1 MSEAVAEA
9 PGDWR
14 RTSPLGFVVQAIM
27 AMRNLALPAVAGV
40 LASRDWDWAWLF
52 EPLGLVLAVGAMV
65 AISNVQWRHLRYRLG
80 ESDIRLERG
89 LLSRAA
95 RTVPYERI
103 QDVSLEQALV
113 PRLFGM
119 VQVKFETGAGGKDEL
134 KLAYVS
140 EAEGDALRET
150 VRVRKAGEAIAA
162 REEAGENIPP
172 AEESRTLFAMGP
184 RRLAIFG
191 LFEFSLIV
199 FAVLGGAAQQF
210 DFLLPFEVWD
220 FREWIGLLAGPGHW
234 LQDLGFAAQVVG
246 AAIALVLL
254 GFVGLITGLGRT
266 VLRDYGFRLEQTP
279 KGLRRRRGLL
289 TRTDVVMPIHR
300 VQALKLTTGI
310 VRRRFGWY
318 GLSAVSL
325 AQDSKSASHV
335 VVPFATMEEIRPV
348 VAATGFALPDE
359 STAWRRPSPHYR
371 LDRALLHAI
380 PLGLAAVLSALL
392 VPALPEARGF
402 AALVPILLILLAG
415 FFALREHFLW
425 LHDRHALDSRHV
437 YVRRGWLAPRL
448 DVASRVKL
456 QSVEIAQGPIARRR
470 GYAGVRFGVAGGT
483 LEMHGIPLADARAI
497 RAAVLGS
504 IASVDFS
511 ELPR

>member
-27 AMRNLALPAVAGV
+27 ALRNLALPA
-40 LASRDWDWAWLF
+40 LAAIFTTGDWDRAWLF
-52 EPLGLVLAVGAMV
+52 VPLGLALGVGVIV
-65 AISNVQWRHLRYRLG
+65 AISYVQWRHLRYRLG

-89 LLSRAA
+89 LLSRSA

-103 QDVSLEQALV
+103 QDVSVEQSLV

-119 VQVKFETGAGGKDEL
+119 VQVTFETGAGGKDEL

-150 VRVRKAGEAIAA
+150 VRARKAGESVEAG
-162 REEAGENIPP
+162 EEAGEAGAP
-172 AEESRTLFAMGP
+172 AEETRPLFAMDL
-184 RRLAIFG
+184 RRLLTFG
-191 LFEFSLIV
+191 LFEFSLVI

-210 DFLLPFEVWD
+210 EFLLPFEFWD
-220 FREWIGLLAGPGHW
+220 FTEWGGLLTGPGSR
-234 LQDLGFAAQVVG
+234 LAQLGLAAQVFG
-246 AAIALVLL
+246 AIVALAALASI
-254 GFVGLITGLGRT
+254 GLATGVVRT
-266 VLRDYGFRLEQTP
+266 VLRDYGFRLEETP

-289 TRTDVVMPIHR
+289 TRSDVVMPIHR

-318 GLSAVSL
+318 GLAAVSL
-325 AQDSKSASHV
+325 AQDSKASSHV
-335 VVPFATMEEIRPV
+335 VVPFATIGEIAPV

-359 STAWRRPSPHYR
+359 SAAWRRPSFRYR
-371 LDRALLHAI
+371 MDRALLGAV
-380 PLGLAAVLSALL
+380 PLGLAAVLSALFIPGLPQANGFGVL
-392 VPALPEARGF
+392 VP
-402 AALVPILLILLAG
+402 LLLLALAG

-425 LHDRHALDSRHV
+425 RYDRHALDPRYIH
-437 YVRRGWLAPRL
+437 VRRGWLAPRL
-448 DVASRVKL
+448 DIASRLKL
-456 QSVEIAQGPIARRR
+456 QSVEITQGPIARRH
-470 GYAGVRFGVAGGT
+470 GYAEVRFGVAGGK
-483 LEMHGIPLADARAI
+483 LEMQGIPLDEARAI
-497 RAAVLGS
+497 RAAVLQS

-511 ELPR
+511 ALPR